1 MGWSVIPLAMSLGSL
16 GLIAWCL
23 SRSLIGLFELIA
35 LLVLSNVCL
44 AAWLIWA
51 LAT

>member
-1 MGWSVIPLAMSLGSL
+1 MGWSAIPLAVTLGSL
-16 GLIAWCL
+16 GLIGWYL

-35 LLVLSNVCL
+35 LLALSNICL
-44 AAWLIWA
+44 GAWLIWA